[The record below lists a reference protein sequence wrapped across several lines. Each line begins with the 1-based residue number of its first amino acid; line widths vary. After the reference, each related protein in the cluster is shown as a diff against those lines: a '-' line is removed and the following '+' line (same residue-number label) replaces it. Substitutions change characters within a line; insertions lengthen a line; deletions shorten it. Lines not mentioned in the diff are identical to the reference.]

1 MAALRFLGRQDAGWR
16 SMSSIRLLSQD
27 ACIQEDD
34 SSGHQRP
41 LCWSSWLQRWNRVV
55 YICQR
60 SQQAEEC
67 ATSHV
72 YLSMSLWTIL
82 GLDISYAIWLI
93 PRSNSIPNPIHLPAL
108 RAAVAALL
116 VGARASASCVA
127 RRQCWAF
134 FAAAQRQVME
144 TWSEAWGN
152 YGRNSEKPWNSWNS
166 LCFFLCSLDDLDGI
180 WLYDLIKSCQV
191 FVWPWFQRLHVF
203 QLRFLLLSG
212 PLANAIFLGEAKV
225 FDGMMFWMLSW
236 GKHVYLKNPAL
247 ECFWMIEEDLRGLIW
262 TNCSNAMFGKS
273 LERFNRRNC
282 SWEIAVDMGLLPNLR
297 LFFAGNSSQL
307 LMQVSHMQVKPNPF
321 QAISRPPFIQLP
333 ATAWERWTP
342 INQRHV

>member
-1 MAALRFLGRQDAGWR
+1 MAVLRFLRETGCWVKIHVIHKIAIAR
-16 SMSSIRLLSQD
+16 
-27 ACIQEDD
+27 CIQEDD

-41 LCWSSWLQRWNRVV
+41 LWWSSWLQRWNRVV

-82 GLDISYAIWLI
+82 GLGISYAIWLI

-116 VGARASASCVA
+116 VGAKASASCVA

-152 YGRNSEKPWNSWNS
+152 YGRNSERPWNSWNS
-166 LCFFLCSLDDLDGI
+166 LCFFVLSLDDLYGI
-180 WLYDLIKSCQV
+180 WLYDLIK
-191 FVWPWFQRLHVF
+191 
-203 QLRFLLLSG
+203 
-212 PLANAIFLGEAKV
+212 
-225 FDGMMFWMLSW
+225 
-236 GKHVYLKNPAL
+236 
-247 ECFWMIEEDLRGLIW
+247 
-262 TNCSNAMFGKS
+262 
-273 LERFNRRNC
+273 
-282 SWEIAVDMGLLPNLR
+282 
-297 LFFAGNSSQL
+297 
-307 LMQVSHMQVKPNPF
+307 
-321 QAISRPPFIQLP
+321 
-333 ATAWERWTP
+333 
-342 INQRHV
+342 